1 MIARVLGNAEL
12 ILDKRLKN
20 KPTLTSYGYR
30 LVGKSSALDNFSRT
44 TDIYQRFL
52 DYSWQK
58 EKQENTKEKQTRELL
73 DENESSFH

>member
-30 LVGKSSALDNFSRT
+30 LVGKSSVSKLYKDNRYLSIILD
-44 TDIYQRFL
+44 
-52 DYSWQK
+52 
-58 EKQENTKEKQTRELL
+58 
-73 DENESSFH
+73 